1 MAMDLSISRDLP
13 EAEKAPQAIFPMDPG
28 LRTIRELASGQHRM
42 APLRA
47 FNFRHWI
54 DENRHLLKP
63 PVGNKQVFRDSEF
76 IIMVVGGPNSRKD
89 FHVDPG
95 EEFFYQLEGDIL
107 LKTVQ
112 DRKMVDVPIREGEI
126 LLLPPNVPHS
136 PRRPANTVGLVIER
150 QRRPD
155 ERDGFQWYCEKC
167 DHLLYEEFEHI
178 SDIVTQLPPIF
189 ERFFNSTGHRTC
201 RNCGTVLERPAK

>member
-1 MAMDLSISRDLP
+1 MAL
-13 EAEKAPQAIFPMDPG
+13 
-28 LRTIRELASGQHRM
+28 LR
-42 APLRA
+42 P
-47 FNFRHWI
+47 FNFRNWI

-89 FHVDPG
+89 YHVDPG
-95 EEFFYQLEGDIL
+95 EEFFYQLEGDML

-112 DRKMVDVPIREGEI
+112 DGKHVDVPIREGEI

-136 PRRPANTVGLVIER
+136 PRRFANTVGLVIER
-150 QRRPD
+150 ERRPG
-155 ERDGFQWYCEKC
+155 ERDGFQWYCENC

-178 SDIVTQLPPIF
+178 SDIEKQLPPIF
-189 ERFFNSTGHRTC
+189 ERFFNSTGNRTC
-201 RNCGTVLERPAK
+201 KNCGAVLDRPGK